1 MLQITTGVECC
12 RVLQSAAVLVQLA
25 AHSSARWRCSR
36 CAERAAELELE
47 QTTLVLLQ
55 LAMAQVSPHKSGG
68 MYSGIA
74 VMGGTR
80 PNGRILQAHNLYIG
94 VVWVTY

>member
-1 MLQITTGVECC
+1 MWRTGVA
-12 RVLQSAAVLVQLA
+12 QWNGVLVIWPSWHAIPWLNA
-25 AHSSARWRCSR
+25 FLLYHLGALVNRH
-36 CAERAAELELE
+36 L
-47 QTTLVLLQ
+47 QTTLVLRL
-55 LAMAQVSPHKSGG
+55 LAMAQVSPHESGG

-94 VVWVTY
+94 VV